1 VGNRHN
7 LRRGVAACVPAA
19 LLAWSMGAAPAV
31 ASAQTIT
38 PATTDRAATA
48 ARHLTSLGSVNLR
61 QLAAQAPATV
71 GTTDAIL
78 RSRVDRARS
87 IAATTVPVP
96 NPAVT
101 AIAGG
106 RGGAH
111 GFVGI
116 TDATQSQAKGNF
128 SLEPPDQGLC
138 AHAGVVLEAVN
149 LGVQAYTETGHSLTG
164 VISLNAFFHLP
175 LGVIAGTPTTFG
187 PFLSDPRCYF
197 DAQTSRWFV
206 SVLEIDVNPYTGAFG
221 YRSATLLAVSQT
233 ADPTGSYGLF
243 SIDSTNDGT
252 NGTPAE
258 ANCPCFGDQ
267 PRLGADANGIYVTT
281 DSYPIHGVFN
291 SNGGELYALS
301 KSGLAAAAT
310 GGATPTLVDI
320 HSGSVIVDGFPS
332 NALQPATTPA
342 GAAYAANT
350 EYLLNTPDFN
360 GFATSGGVGAQAV
373 VLWALGGTGTLAT
386 ASPSLT
392 LSHAILPSEPYAPPV
407 AATQKKGPIPYGKS
421 IGATAV
427 PPLSVNDDRMQQV
440 EYVNGHVFSS
450 LNTGIGPAKAADRSG
465 VAWFVV
471 APTTTGGSVASQGYV
486 AIGSGA
492 TLLYPAIGLDAS
504 GQGVMTFSLSGPGNF
519 PSAAF
524 MRFSGTSPTGPI
536 NAIAHG
542 TAPEDGF
549 TCYTQAGFGPA
560 CRWGDYSAASSDG
573 AGHIV
578 MGDEMIPNRPRAV
591 DGNWGT
597 FISVVSAH

>member
-1 VGNRHN
+1 
-7 LRRGVAACVPAA
+7 
-19 LLAWSMGAAPAV
+19 MG
-31 ASAQTIT
+31 T
-38 PATTDRAATA
+38 
-48 ARHLTSLGSVNLR
+48 VNLG
-61 QLAAQAPATV
+61 QLATQASSAAGADNAAV
-71 GTTDAIL
+71 
-78 RSRVDRARS
+78 RARIHRGRS
-87 IAATTVPVP
+87 ISSATVPVP
-96 NPAVT
+96 NPALT
-101 AIAGG
+101 AIASTH
-106 RGGAH
+106 GGAH

-116 TDATQSQAKGNF
+116 TDATQSQAKGNV
-128 SLEPPDQGLC
+128 SVEPPDQGLC
-138 AHAGVVLEAVN
+138 SHAGVVLETVN
-149 LGVQAYTETGHSLTG
+149 LGLQVYTEAGQTLTR
-164 VISLNAFFHLP
+164 VVSLNAFFHLP
-175 LGVIAGTPTTFG
+175 LLLNGANPTTFG

-206 SVLEIDVNPYTGAFG
+206 SVLEIDINPYTGAFG

-252 NGTPAE
+252 DGTPAE

-267 PRLGADANGIYVTT
+267 PRLGADANGIYLTT
-281 DSYPIHGVFN
+281 DSYPIHGLFN

-310 GGATPTLVDI
+310 GGAAPTLVDI
-320 HSGSVIVDGFPS
+320 HSGAVVVDGFPS
-332 NALQPATTPA
+332 NALQPAATPEGA
-342 GAAYAANT
+342 GYAPNT
-350 EYLLNTPDFN
+350 EYFLNTPDFN

-373 VLWALGGTGTLAT
+373 VLWALHGTSSLAAAT
-386 ASPSLT
+386 PSLT

-407 AATQKKGPIPYGKS
+407 AAVQKKGPIPYGTS

-440 EYVNGHVFSS
+440 EYVNGNVYSS
-450 LNTGIGPAKAADRSG
+450 LNTGVGAKQTANRSAI
-465 VAWFVV
+465 AWFVV
-471 APTTTGGSVASQGYV
+471 TPTTTGGSLTSQGYV

-492 TLLYPAIGLDAS
+492 SLLYPAIGLDAA
-504 GQGVMTFSLSGPGNF
+504 GNGVMAFSLSGPGFF

-524 MRFSGTSPTGPI
+524 MRFAGTSPAGPI
-536 NAIAHG
+536 YITGRG

-549 TCYTQAGFGPA
+549 TCYTQIGFGPA

-578 MGDEMIPNRPRAV
+578 MADEMIPNAARAT

-597 FISVVSAH
+597 FVSVLSAH